1 MKQKGNAWIRKLGK
15 QRIKEFWDKHSNIW
29 RNKKEADMS
38 HKVDAVSWWNRVGR
52 KFGAKSKEVRKW
64 MLDSKNYE
72 LEYYRI
78 NRSRG
83 GMLNETYKPPLK

>member
-83 GMLNETYKPPLK
+83 GMLNETYKSPLK